1 MVKSKKASKS
11 KKPDKIFEEFF
22 ELKLYVAGRTP
33 KSRLAFA
40 NLDRICRENLA
51 GRYRIELIDLLLN
64 PQMAKGEQI
73 LAIPTLVRK
82 LPGSLRRTIIGD
94 FTNTERVL
102 AGLGLRPCG

>member
-1 MVKSKKASKS
+1 MVKTKKASES
-11 KKPDKIFEEFF
+11 KNPEKVSEGFW

-40 NLDRICRENLA
+40 NLDRICREHLA
-51 GRYRIELIDLLLN
+51 GRYHIEVIDLLIN

-94 FTNTERVL
+94 FSNTGRVL
-102 AGLGLRPCG
+102 AGLGL

>member
-1 MVKSKKASKS
+1 MVKAKKASES
-11 KKPDKIFEEFF
+11 KNPEKVSEGFW

-40 NLDRICRENLA
+40 NLDRICREHLA
-51 GRYRIELIDLLLN
+51 GRYHIEVIDLLIN

-82 LPGSLRRTIIGD
+82 LPGSFRRTIIGD
-94 FTNTERVL
+94 FTDTERVL
-102 AGLGLRPCG
+102 VGLGLRPC

>member
-1 MVKSKKASKS
+1 VVKIKRAPDSKKTEKVS
-11 KKPDKIFEEFF
+11 EGLW

-33 KSRLAFA
+33 KSQLAFA
-40 NLDRICRENLA
+40 NLDRICREHLA
-51 GRYRIELIDLLLN
+51 GRYRIDLIDLLKN

-102 AGLGLRPCG
+102 AGLGLCRGC